1 MHVLLTRPLEDSIDL
16 IKRFKDKD
24 ITVSHLPLI
33 KINKLDYPKLKSSEY
48 NVIVFTSSNAIRN
61 LDTKDFNKKSLCFC
75 VGDATEKTAKQK
87 GFYNTFSAGGNVKN
101 LQELILQ
108 NLEKKTE
115 KILYVSGELV
125 SYDLDKDL
133 KLSGFK
139 IKKIIN
145 YTSRKI
151 TNLNSESLDLIKKY
165 PPDITLIYS
174 KRSAESFDEIARKY
188 SLSELMTQCTVMCIS
203 KKIEEF
209 LKSKGWK
216 KTETFNPGEELLKI
230 EQIKNG

>member
-16 IKRFKDKD
+16 IKNFKDKGF
-24 ITVSHLPLI
+24 TVSHLPVI
-33 KINKLDYPKLKSSEY
+33 KINKIDYPNLNSSEY
-48 NVIVFTSSNAIRN
+48 KIIIFTSSNAIRN
-61 LDTKDFNKKSLCFC
+61 LDTKDFDKKSLCFC

-133 KLSGFK
+133 IKEGLNVQRLINYSVSHIKDLSYDFLSELK
-139 IKKIIN
+139 KKIPDIVYIYSQN
-145 YTSRKI
+145 SAVSF
-151 TNLNSESLDLIKKY
+151 LNLIKKY
-165 PPDITLIYS
+165 
-174 KRSAESFDEIARKY
+174 
-188 SLSELMTQCTVMCIS
+188 ELDDYWMKTNLMCIGEKTS
-203 KKIEEF
+203 SVLNELKWKKIF
-209 LKSKGWK
+209 L
-216 KTETFNPGEELLKI
+216 FNPGEEEYLLYKI
-230 EQIKNG
+230 

>member
-33 KINKLDYPKLKSSEY
+33 KINKLDYPNLKSSEY
-48 NVIVFTSSNAIRN
+48 NVIIFTSSNAIRN
-61 LDTKDFNKKSLCFC
+61 LDTEDFNKNTPCFC

-87 GFYNTFSAGGNVKN
+87 GFHNTFSAGGNVRN
-101 LQELILQ
+101 LRELILQ

-133 KLSGFK
+133 
-139 IKKIIN
+139 IKEGLNVQRLIN
-145 YTSRKI
+145 YSVSHVKDLSSDF
-151 TNLNSESLDLIKKY
+151 LNELKK
-165 PPDITLIYS
+165 
-174 KRSAESFDEIARKY
+174 
-188 SLSELMTQCTVMCIS
+188 
-203 KKIEEF
+203 
-209 LKSKGWK
+209 
-216 KTETFNPGEELLKI
+216 
-230 EQIKNG
+230 KNS